1 MTESFQYDGY
11 RAGAVSRIIGLHM
24 DYYADTWS
32 FGAPF
37 ESKLARELG
46 AFLARYD
53 PDRDLFLNAY
63 SPRSDLGGDLGSDLV
78 GSITIDGL
86 EGYGAGAHL
95 RWFIVS
101 DKARGSGLG
110 GQLMAR
116 AMDFV
121 DARNYRQT
129 YLTTFKGLD
138 AARSLYERHDFTLTQ
153 EEAADPWSGTVGLQR
168 FDRVRM

>member
-1 MTESFQYDGY
+1 MRGDAVTESFQYDGY

-24 DYYADTWS
+24 DYYLDVWT

-37 ESKLARELG
+37 ESNLAR
-46 AFLARYD
+46 
-53 PDRDLFLNAY
+53 
-63 SPRSDLGGDLGSDLV
+63 DLGSDLM

-101 DKARGSGLG
+101 DKARGTGLG

-121 DARNYRQT
+121 DARDYRRT